1 MSKDKC
7 LYTFIVASTNSSKVR
22 RFSVPYKALRLAGG
36 ALFVVTIVLA
46 FGLFRLIQHEALN
59 LNYLAAKAENHEL
72 KKENHAY
79 ENSYAK
85 LKGQISYIEDLSREL
100 SRQARMEEATEVDQQ
115 VGIGGPETVSSMEK
129 AADLLEKNIRQVGDR
144 LRSDLLRLASIPSGI
159 PINGYISDGYGIR
172 RNPFSGEGREFHDG
186 LDIAA
191 DFGTPVMATAD
202 GLVIWAAPHAG
213 YGNAVVL
220 YHTNGITTRYGHLS
234 KISVEPGQRVRRG
247 DQLGNVGSTGRSTG
261 PHVHYEVR
269 ENDQPVDPQRYMGQA
284 RP

>member
-1 MSKDKC
+1 MSKDNC
-7 LYTFIVASTNSSKVR
+7 LYTFILATTSSSKVR
-22 RFSVPYKALRLAGG
+22 RFSVHHKALRLAGG
-36 ALFVVTIVLA
+36 VIIVLTLVMA
-46 FGLFRLIQHEALN
+46 FGMFRLAQHESLN
-59 LNYLAAKAENHEL
+59 LKYLSAKAENEKL

-100 SRQARMEEATEVDQQ
+100 SRQARMEAATEVDEQ
-115 VGIGGPETVSSMEK
+115 VGIGGPETVASMEK
-129 AADLLEKNIRQVGDR
+129 AADTLERNIRQVGDR
-144 LRSDLLRLASIPSGI
+144 LRSELLRLASIPSGL
-159 PINGYISDGYGIR
+159 PINGYISDGFGIR
-172 RNPFSGEGREFHDG
+172 RNPFGGGGREFHEG

-191 DFGTPVMATAD
+191 DFGTPVNATAD

-220 YHTNGITTRYGHLS
+220 YHSNGITTRYGHLS
-234 KISVEPGQRVRRG
+234 RISVEAGQRVRRG
-247 DQLGNVGSTGRSTG
+247 DQIGNVGSTGRSTG

-269 ENDQPVDPQRYMGQA
+269 ENDQPVSPERYLGQA